1 MRYKIEG
8 KSIFLDSWIREEF
21 TITGIFV
28 HMNICVYVPNGIV
41 YKYTVFSWARYSCSC
56 QSSHNLSS
64 AYGRRGARHTF
75 SSENL
80 GRFRPTFPTCKI
92 LKAHLWG
99 LKGVVIW
106 VLMVTELI
114 QKFKLETAKSKQER
128 WKIAQFSNSRSSY
141 SSLVIMKSNHALWP
155 LNNVIHKDNQDT
167 KIEHYDYQKHEVVF
181 KSLSIK
187 VYLYLTIS
195 SIISRFSCIL
205 IQWIVIVGMKL
216 H

>member
-128 WKIAQFSNSRSSY
+128 WKIAQFSNSWSSY
-141 SSLVIMKSNHALWP
+141 SSLVIMKSNHALWF
-155 LNNVIHKDNQDT
+155 T
-167 KIEHYDYQKHEVVF
+167 KITRTQ
-181 KSLSIK
+181 
-187 VYLYLTIS
+187 
-195 SIISRFSCIL
+195 R
-205 IQWIVIVGMKL
+205 
-216 H
+216 